1 MTTGNEGEQPL
12 NGTPSPGTAHP
23 PGPGALPTVPV
34 AHTAPHPEADN
45 AVSEAVPVV
54 QMETSE
60 HQSRA
65 LTPASFI
72 LAVVAIYFIYKIQIV
87 IVLLIVGII
96 LATAI
101 TRPVEMLH
109 RRGLGRG
116 PAILIVYLAIIG
128 VLGGIFYLLIPPV
141 ASEAA
146 RFASAAPE
154 QIQTWRTAL
163 ESSGNP
169 IIRNLATRAF
179 QAVGD
184 QAQGGNVPVPTS
196 AAGAA
201 LGIVSGI
208 GGAII
213 AAFTLFLIAFY
224 WISERVLIK
233 RAVSSLFR
241 PSQRRRV
248 LHLWDEVEAKLGA
261 WLRGQLVL
269 MVVIGTLATAVYGVM
284 GLPFW
289 LLLGF
294 IAGLTEAIPNVGP
307 VIGAI
312 PAVLVALTVDWKLAL
327 AVVGFV
333 TVLQLLENAVLVPR
347 IMKGAVGLSP
357 LTVILAIL
365 AGSEF
370 RGVAGALLA
379 VPIAGA
385 ISVILADVMH
395 EKREREAAE
404 QSRGRWFGRMF
415 GPRPIPATAGGAAN
429 SAGVAS
435 GDRTTP
441 N

>member
-1 MTTGNEGEQPL
+1 MMADKKHD
-12 NGTPSPGTAHP
+12 TPQGGASPPNQTRTSEV
-23 PGPGALPTVPV
+23 PTVQV
-34 AHTAPHPEADN
+34 AHTAPHPEGEN
-45 AVSEAVPVV
+45 RVSEAVPVV
-54 QMETSE
+54 PVETSE
-60 HQSRA
+60 HQSRG

-72 LAVVAIYFIYKIQIV
+72 LAVVAIYFLYKIQIV
-87 IVLLIVGII
+87 IVLLIVGVI

-101 TRPVEMLH
+101 TRPVELLH
-109 RRGLGRG
+109 RRGLARG
-116 PAILIVYLAIIG
+116 PAILVVYLAI
-128 VLGGIFYLLIPPV
+128 LGALTGIFYLLIPPV
-141 ASEAA
+141 AAEAT
-146 RFASAAPE
+146 RFARAAPD

-163 ESSGNP
+163 ESSSNP
-169 IIRNLATRAF
+169 LIRNAATRAF
-179 QAVGD
+179 QSL
-184 QAQGGNVPVPTS
+184 GGGGEAGGVPVPTS

-201 LGIVSGI
+201 LGVVSGI
-208 GGAII
+208 GGAIVT
-213 AAFTLFLIAFY
+213 AFTLFLIAFY

-248 LHLWDEVEAKLGA
+248 LHLWDEVETKLGA

-269 MVVIGTLATAVYGVM
+269 MVVVGTLATAAYGIM

-289 LLLGF
+289 LLLGV

-333 TVLQLLENAVLVPR
+333 TILQLLENAVLVPR

-370 RGVAGALLA
+370 RGIAGALLA

-385 ISVILADVMH
+385 ISVILADVMQ

-404 QSRGRWFGRMF
+404 QGGNRWFGRMF
-415 GPRPIPATAGGAAN
+415 GPRPIPATAGTTGGS
-429 SAGVAS
+429 SA
-435 GDRTTP
+435 DRTTP
-441 N
+441 NQPTERG